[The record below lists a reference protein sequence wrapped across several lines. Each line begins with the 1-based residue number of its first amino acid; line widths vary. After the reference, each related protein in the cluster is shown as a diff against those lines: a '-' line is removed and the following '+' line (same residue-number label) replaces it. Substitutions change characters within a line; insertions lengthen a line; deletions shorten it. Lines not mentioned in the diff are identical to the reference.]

1 MNLILSWSIL
11 WRVLVVE
18 MLLALAI
25 LLIARDSALFTDVS
39 LVVWKPSVIWGLF
52 SCAVVI
58 GQLTLSNGLLHVLW
72 GSRLRQDRHFWRRLG
87 YGTAGLGFVIAALNL
102 AIISLVSF
110 EQWVGLKTFGPILLA
125 VAFAFAAPALL
136 VARPN
141 PSLQRTASPPAEL

>member
-1 MNLILSWSIL
+1 VNLSLSWAIL

-18 MLLALAI
+18 MLFALAI
-25 LLIARDSALFTDVS
+25 ILIARDSALFTDVS
-39 LVVWKPSVIWGLF
+39 LVVWKPSVIWGSF

-72 GSRLRQDRHFWRRLG
+72 GSRLQQDRLFWRRLG

-110 EQWVGLKTFGPILLA
+110 EQWVGLKTFGPLLLA
-125 VAFAFAAPALL
+125 VAFAFAAPALM
-136 VARPN
+136 VTRSN